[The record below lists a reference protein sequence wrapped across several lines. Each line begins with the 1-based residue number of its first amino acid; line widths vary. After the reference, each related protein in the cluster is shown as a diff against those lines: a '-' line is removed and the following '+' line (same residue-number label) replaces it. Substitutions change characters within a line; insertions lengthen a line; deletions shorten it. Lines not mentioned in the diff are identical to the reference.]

1 MRLLVFGSG
10 LMGPAAA
17 YIGLKDPE
25 VSRVTL
31 RDRDEEQLAAA
42 GARLAGK
49 SGVEKLHLEQM
60 DLVDLGAA
68 ARPECETP
76 LPPQQTNSE

>member
-10 LMGPAAA
+10 LIGPAAV
-17 YIGLKDPE
+17 YIGPKAPQ
-25 VSRVTL
+25 VTRVTL
-31 RDRDEEQLAAA
+31 CDRDAEQLAAA

-60 DLVDLGAA
+60 GLANLGTA